1 MAWKVD
7 ENGAFVAQDGAP
19 VWIYDEGD
27 NKGSEAPVDFS
38 KTLKSISDIKAESI
52 GRKQKLKEYADRY
65 KPLEDAGIADF
76 SEYLA
81 KANDAITKVQNLSDK
96 QLVDAGEV
104 EKIKQQAQEVF
115 DNRLNHVV
123 KTNETKIAE
132 LQNAI
137 GGKDESIR
145 NLIIKG
151 AFDRS
156 EFLKDKTVLPSDF
169 AYAQLGSRF
178 VVEESAGGLRGY
190 AVDAEGNKLM
200 SAKNPA
206 EYADPDEAIELL
218 VMSHPQRDRILKM
231 DASGGGTPPGGH
243 GPGAKDLKSKY
254 DEAISAGNI
263 TEAIR
268 IKNQM
273 AKKK

>member
-76 SEYLA
+76 SEYLT

-123 KTNETKIAE
+123 KTNETKITE

-178 VVEESAGGLRGY
+178 IVEESNGELRGY
-190 AVDAEGNKLM
+190 AVDVEGNKLM

-218 VMSHPQRDRILKM
+218 VMTHPQRDRILKM
-231 DASGGGTPPGGH
+231 DASGGGTPPGGG
-243 GPGAKDLKSKY
+243 GPAARDLKSKY
-254 DEAISAGNI
+254 DAAMAAGNF
-263 TEAIR
+263 TEGIR

>member
-7 ENGAFVAQDGAP
+7 ENGQIVANNGAP
-19 VWIYDEGD
+19 VWVYEDGD
-27 NKGSEAPVDFS
+27 NKGSEAPVDFG
-38 KTLKSISDIKAESI
+38 KTLKSIADIKAESI
-52 GRKQKLKEYADRY
+52 ARKEKIRAYEGRY
-65 KPLEDAGIADF
+65 KVIEEAGIDDVAEF
-76 SEYLA
+76 LT
-81 KANDAITKVQNLSDK
+81 KANDALTKVQNLSDK
-96 QLVDAGEV
+96 QLIDAGEV

-115 DNRLNHVV
+115 EGRLNNVTKV
-123 KTNETKIAE
+123 KDGKIDE
-132 LQNAI
+132 LSKLVEGKNA
-137 GGKDESIR
+137 SIR

-178 VVEESAGGLRGY
+178 VVEEVGGELKGY
-190 AVDAEGNKLM
+190 ALDVEGNKLM

-231 DASGGGTPPGGH
+231 DAAGGGAPAGGGTPQDR
-243 GPGAKDLKSKY
+243 DLKAMHA
-254 DEAISAGNI
+254 EAMKKGNVA
-263 TEAIR
+263 EAIR
-268 IKNQM
+268 LKNLM